1 MTVESVPDST
11 PSSNSLVAEPQCLA
25 HGPQHVCCWALQAVL
40 GLQFGM
46 EPDSAYLSI
55 SLLPSG
61 SSRPFCLRSWVDRC
75 FSFLDWIIRGW
86 ILCRGGYA
94 GRRHAFLMV
103 FLFFFFCIR
112 TIRSSTGRS
121 WGCPMGSEGA
131 VFSHSPGEF
140 YGIKQFLMGG
150 AAMPMMGWG

>member
-94 GRRHAFLMV
+94 GRRHAFLMG
-103 FLFFFFCIR
+103 FFFFFFV
-112 TIRSSTGRS
+112 
-121 WGCPMGSEGA
+121 SELSEVQQEG
-131 VFSHSPGEF
+131 P
-140 YGIKQFLMGG
+140 GG
-150 AAMPMMGWG
+150 ALWGQRGLSSHIALGNSMESNSS